1 LVIDNDVAN
10 ANRFRASNRDPAQAA
25 ACAKSGRAT
34 PWEGFT
40 ARSEATAAL
49 ARDARAFHLTIS
61 LSVFVND
68 ALHFQRRWCQSTE
81 RVLL

>member
-1 LVIDNDVAN
+1 VAK
-10 ANRFRASNRDPAQAA
+10 ANCFTVSNGDSAQAA
-25 ACAKSGRAT
+25 VCATSVRTAA
-34 PWEGFT
+34 WEGFT
-40 ARSEATAAL
+40 ARSEATAGL
-49 ARDARAFHLTIS
+49 TSDAHAFHLTIS